1 MNRTC
6 LLALVALI
14 IGMGLGWSARA
25 CESTPRRSEPVA
37 SDYNQPV
44 RVIRCNNPGLGSM
57 QFTPYRA
64 IVDGNNAQLA
74 DSPAGKA
81 EVWRIELRDG
91 RVVLFATQ
99 QPID

>member
-1 MNRTC
+1 
-6 LLALVALI
+6 
-14 IGMGLGWSARA
+14 
-25 CESTPRRSEPVA
+25 
-37 SDYNQPV
+37 
-44 RVIRCNNPGLGSM
+44 M

-64 IVDGNNAQLA
+64 IVDGHNAQLA